1 MDVAGP
7 SGKTLFNPSVSV
19 EAGSQAFFAR
29 APLGRQPQDS
39 SWAAPF
45 CHTATILSLLAR
57 AVAAG
62 VSTETSRATPLIAWS
77 SARQGV
83 QERAVRVARVYKDQ
97 ASSVPANV
105 TSAFCRRAFAPRF

>member
-45 CHTATILSLLAR
+45 CHTATILRLLAR

-77 SARQGV
+77 SARPGG

-105 TSAFCRRAFAPRF
+105 TSTFCRQAFAPRF

>member
-7 SGKTLFNPSVSV
+7 SGKTPFNPSVSV

-45 CHTATILSLLAR
+45 CHTATIYSVCLR
-57 AVAAG
+57 APL
-62 VSTETSRATPLIAWS
+62 SRAFPLK
-77 SARQGV
+77 R
-83 QERAVRVARVYKDQ
+83 
-97 ASSVPANV
+97 PAQ
-105 TSAFCRRAFAPRF
+105 PP